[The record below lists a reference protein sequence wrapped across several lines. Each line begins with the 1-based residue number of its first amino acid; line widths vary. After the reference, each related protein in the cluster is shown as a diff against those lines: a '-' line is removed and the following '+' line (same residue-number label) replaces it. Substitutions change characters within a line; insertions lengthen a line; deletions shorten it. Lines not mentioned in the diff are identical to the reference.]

1 MPRHDGRADDQPRPL
16 HIERHWATAAPGS
29 VLVRSGR
36 TTVLCTASVSNDVPP
51 WMAGK
56 GRGWVTAEYNMLP
69 GSTSPRKARP
79 GAKPDGRSTEIQRL
93 IGRSLR
99 AGIDTA
105 RLGERSITI
114 DCDVLLA
121 DGGTRTAS
129 ITGGWVALVDAL
141 AALCDAEGQPAFPA
155 GRTPLT
161 TSVAAVSVGLV
172 EGRAVLDL
180 DYREDSRAA
189 VDLNAVMSGDGRFVE
204 VQGGGEGFAFDRP
217 QLDALLTLAEA
228 GARRATAA
236 QREALGGDWPLG

>member
-1 MPRHDGRADDQPRPL
+1 MRHDGRADDQPRPL
-16 HIERHWATAAPGS
+16 VMERNWGTAAQGS

-79 GAKPDGRSTEIQRL
+79 AAKPDGRSTEIQRL

-99 AGIDTA
+99 AGIDLLL
-105 RLGERSITI
+105 LGERSVTI

-129 ITGGWVALVDAL
+129 ISGGWVALADAL
-141 AALCDAEGQPAFPA
+141 GALRDADGAPVFPR
-155 GRTPLT
+155 GRSPLT
-161 TSVAAVSVGLV
+161 TSIAAVSVGLV
-172 EGRAVLDL
+172 EGRPVLDL
-180 DYREDSRAA
+180 DYREDSRAQ
-189 VDLNAVMSGDGRFVE
+189 VDLNAVMTGDGRFVE
-204 VQGGGEGFAFDRP
+204 VQGGGEGFAFERR
-217 QLDALLTLAEA
+217 QLDALVSLAEG
-228 GARRATAA
+228 GATGVLAIQRA
-236 QREALGGDWPLG
+236 ALGDDWPLK